1 MPPALRNVAIIAH
14 VDHGKT
20 TLVDALLRQSGAFRE
35 NQQVAECV
43 MDSNDLE
50 RERGITILAKNTSVI
65 WKDVRI
71 NLIDTPGHADFGGEV
86 ERVLRMADGVLL
98 LVDAAEGPKPQTR
111 FVLKKALGYGLKPIV
126 IVNKMDKPDARPQ
139 EVLNEIFD
147 LFIELDAHEHQLDFP
162 ILYTIGRD
170 GTCKARLED
179 AWSDLGPLF
188 DAILAAIPAPAGD
201 AAAPLQIL
209 VSNIDYNDYVG
220 RMAIGRIMSGTV
232 RADQPVALMKRTGG
246 RRDGKVVDL
255 RVFVNLRRDRVESA
269 AAGDIVCIAGLP
281 EVDIGDTIACIE
293 NPAALPP
300 IEVDEPT
307 LSMIFLVNDS
317 PLSGEEGQYVTSRH
331 LRERLQRELRS
342 NVALRVEDTDAP
354 NRWKVSGRGL
364 LHLSILI
371 ETMRR
376 EGYELQVMKPQ
387 VILRETA
394 EGPLEPVEVATVDV
408 PEEYAGKV
416 IELFGSRKGSP
427 AKMEIKRGRA
437 HFLFRVPSR
446 GLIGLASRLLNA
458 TRGEAVMHHA
468 FDAYEPYKG
477 PITQRITGALVSM
490 SNGPATTYA
499 LNDLQDRGTF
509 FVGPGD
515 RVYEGMVVGENPKDI
530 DIVVNVCRRKHL
542 TNMRASTAEATIVLA
557 APKRFSLEEALEYVS
572 DDELVEVT
580 PKTIRLRKQILDQ
593 RSRRRAEKALDGAPG
608 A

>member
-35 NQQVAECV
+35 NQEVADCV
-43 MDSNDLE
+43 MDSNALE
-50 RERGITILAKNTSVI
+50 RERGITILAKNASVT
-65 WKDVRI
+65 WKGVRI

-126 IVNKMDKPDARPQ
+126 VINKMDKPEARPQ

-170 GTCKARLED
+170 GTCKVRPED
-179 AWSDLGPLF
+179 DWTDLTPLF
-188 DAILAAIPAPAGD
+188 ETILDAIPPPGGD
-201 AAAPLQIL
+201 AGAPLRIL

-220 RMAIGRIMSGTV
+220 RMAIGRIVAGTV
-232 RADQPVALMKRTGG
+232 RADQAIMLMKRTGG
-246 RRDGKVVDL
+246 RQEGRVVDL
-255 RVFVNLRRDRVESA
+255 RIFMNLRRDPVDAA

-281 EVDIGDTIACIE
+281 EVDIGDTIAGPE
-293 NPAALPP
+293 SPEALPP
-300 IEVDEPT
+300 IEVDAPT

-317 PLSGEEGQYVTSRH
+317 PFCGDEGQLVTSRH

-376 EGYELQVMKPQ
+376 EGYEMQVMKPQ
-387 VILRETA
+387 VILHETGG
-394 EGPLEPVEVATVDV
+394 EPHEPVEVATVDA
-408 PEEYAGKV
+408 PESFAGKV
-416 IELFGSRKGSP
+416 IELFGARKGVA
-427 AKMEIKRGRA
+427 AKMEMKRGRA
-437 HFLFRVPSR
+437 HFLFRIPSR
-446 GLIGLASRLLNA
+446 GMIGLASRLLNA
-458 TRGEAVMHHA
+458 TRGEAVMYHA
-468 FDAYEPYKG
+468 FDAYEPFKG
-477 PITQRITGALVSM
+477 PIAQRITGALVSM
-490 SNGPATTYA
+490 GTGPATTYA

-515 RVYEGMVVGENPKDI
+515 RVYEGMVVGENPKDL
-530 DIVVNVCRRKHL
+530 DIVVNVCRKKHL
-542 TNMRASTAEATIVLA
+542 TNMRASTAEATVVLN
-557 APKRFSLEEALEYVS
+557 APKRLTLEEALEYVAE
-572 DDELVEVT
+572 DELVEIT
-580 PKTIRLRKQILDQ
+580 PKSIRLRKQILDE
-593 RSRRRAEKALDGAPG
+593 RTRRRAEKALEEARE